1 MITRPREQA
10 GRLEERIGAAG
21 GRALIYPAIEID
33 DVADPGPLERIAGRL
48 EQFDLA
54 IFVSP
59 TAARTGLAFVR
70 GRRAWPERLAAAA
83 VGRGTRAELERLGIA
98 GAVAPQTG
106 ADSEALLAH
115 PLLSA
120 VRGKRIVIFRGEGGR
135 ELLGKTLESR
145 GAHVEYAECYRR
157 SPPRED
163 VTPLLQAWARGEVHA
178 VTSSSSAG
186 LQNLFAA
193 LGSAGSESLRRTP
206 IFVSH
211 ARIAEAAR
219 RLGAEQVIVAGPG
232 DPEMADALVAY
243 FRPA

>member
-10 GRLEERIGAAG
+10 GALEERIGAAG
-21 GRALIYPAIEID
+21 GRALVYPAIEID
-33 DVADPGPLERIAGRL
+33 DVADPSSLERIAERL
-48 EQFDLA
+48 EGFDLV

-59 TAARTGLAFVR
+59 TAARKGLAFVR
-70 GRRAWPERLAAAA
+70 SRRAWPERLAAAA
-83 VGRGTRAELERLGIA
+83 VGGGTRAELERLGIA
-98 GAVAPQTG
+98 GAIAPQTG

-115 PLLSA
+115 PQLSG
-120 VRGKRIVIFRGEGGR
+120 VSGKRIVIFRGEGGR
-135 ELLGKTLESR
+135 ELLGETLASR
-145 GAHVEYAECYRR
+145 GAQVEYAECYRR
-157 SPPRED
+157 SPPRQD
-163 VTPLLQAWARGEVHA
+163 IAPLLQAWARGEVHA
-178 VTSSSSAG
+178 VTCSSSGG
-186 LQNLFAA
+186 LANLFAA
-193 LGSAGSESLRRTP
+193 LGAAGSESLRRTP